1 MNIELKIYYDYV
13 WPFCYIG
20 LGIVEKLKE
29 EYAINDI
36 WIPYELNPDTPKEG
50 ESLKNKF
57 SQEKLAEMKKEIERK
72 ANTVDIEIY
81 DLEFTS
87 NSHNAFKVSEWAKIS
102 NKFKNFHKR
111 VYESNFREGEN
122 IYDKEVLAILGED
135 VGLKKQDVY
144 NAIDSVKYEEK
155 LKEYKKETSKK
166 NIDTI
171 PTFIINDKKVVIGT
185 QPLDYFRKIF
195 DKINS

>member
-29 EYAINDI
+29 EYPINDI

-57 SQEKLAEMKKEIERK
+57 SQEKLSEMKTEIERK

-144 NAIDSVKYEEK
+144 NAVDSVNYEEK
-155 LKEYKKETSKK
+155 LKEYKKETAKK

-171 PTFIINDKKVVIGT
+171 PTFIINDEKVVIGT

>member
-1 MNIELKIYYDYV
+1 
-13 WPFCYIG
+13 
-20 LGIVEKLKE
+20 
-29 EYAINDI
+29 
-36 WIPYELNPDTPKEG
+36 
-50 ESLKNKF
+50 
-57 SQEKLAEMKKEIERK
+57 MKKEIERK

-144 NAIDSVKYEEK
+144 NAIDSIKYEEK
-155 LKEYKKETSKK
+155 LKEYKKETAKK

-171 PTFIINDKKVVIGT
+171 PTFIINDEKVVIGT